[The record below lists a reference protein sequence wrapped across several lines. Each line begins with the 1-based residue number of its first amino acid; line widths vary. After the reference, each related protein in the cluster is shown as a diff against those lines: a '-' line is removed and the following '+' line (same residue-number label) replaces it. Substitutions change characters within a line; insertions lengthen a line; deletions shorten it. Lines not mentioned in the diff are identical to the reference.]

1 MIFRCLRQ
9 SSKEQRRRKT
19 DKSRIGEA
27 LELIRRGCDELIVE
41 EELARKLAGGR
52 TLRVKLG
59 LDPTAPDLHLGHTVV
74 INKLRH
80 FQELGHQVQFLIGD
94 FTGMIG
100 DPSGK
105 NQTRPPLSRDE
116 IEANAQTYR
125 KQVFKILDPEK
136 TQILFN
142 SAWSDKLGAEGMIR
156 LAARYTVARLLE
168 RDDFAKR
175 FKSNR
180 PIAVHELLYP
190 LMQGYD
196 SVAMK
201 SDVELGGTDQKFN
214 LLVGREL
221 QKDFGQEPQCVLTMP
236 LLEGLDG
243 REKMSKSLGNYV
255 GIAEPPR
262 EIFGKL
268 MSISDELMWRYIE
281 LLSFE
286 PAPGVSKWRHEV
298 KDGRNPREIKVLF
311 AKEMVAR
318 FHGASAALDAEAQ
331 FEQRFR
337 HGRLPEDMQE
347 FTFKAPEAGLAVTRI
362 LKLAGFVPSV
372 SEANRL
378 IEQGGVKIDGE
389 RASDRGLKLPAG
401 RSFVLQAG
409 KRKVARI
416 KIS

>member
-1 MIFRCLRQ
+1 MGTVEEQLRII
-9 SSKEQRRRKT
+9 K
-19 DKSRIGEA
+19 
-27 LELIRRGCDELIVE
+27 RGCDELLVE
-41 EELARKLAGGR
+41 AELAERIACGR
-52 TLRVKLG
+52 PLRVKLG
-59 LDPTAPDLHLGHTVV
+59 MDPTAPDLHLGHAVV
-74 INKLRH
+74 LNKLRQ
-80 FQELGHQVQFLIGD
+80 FQDLGHHVQFLIGD

-100 DPSGK
+100 DPTGK
-105 NQTRPPLSRDE
+105 NTTRPPLSREQIQD
-116 IEANAQTYR
+116 NARTYR
-125 KQVFKILDPEK
+125 EQVFKILDSER
-136 TQILFN
+136 TEILFN
-142 SAWSDKLGAEGMIR
+142 STWSDKLGADGMIR
-156 LAARYTVARLLE
+156 VAATYTVARMLE
-168 RDDFAKR
+168 REDFGNR
-175 FKSNR
+175 FRSNQ
-180 PIAVHELLYP
+180 PIAIHEFLYP

-201 SDVELGGTDQKFN
+201 CDIELGGTDQKFN

-221 QKDFGQEPQCVLTMP
+221 QRHFGQRPQCILTMP

-243 REKMSKSLGNYV
+243 VNKMSKSLGNYV
-255 GIAEPPR
+255 GIDEPPG

-268 MSISDELMWRYIE
+268 MSVSDELMWRYIE

-347 FTFKAPEAGLAVTRI
+347 LTLKAPEAGLAVTKT
-362 LKLAGFVPSV
+362 LKLAGFVPSI

-389 RASDRGLKLPAG
+389 RVSDRGLKLPAG